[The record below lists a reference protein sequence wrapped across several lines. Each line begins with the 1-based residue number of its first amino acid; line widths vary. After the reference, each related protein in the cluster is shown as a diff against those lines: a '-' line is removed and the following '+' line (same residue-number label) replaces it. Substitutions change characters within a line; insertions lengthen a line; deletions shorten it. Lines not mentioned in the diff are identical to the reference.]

1 MTHLPSDL
9 TSAPIPVLIR
19 RLAIPAGT
27 GFFFN
32 TMFNVVDT
40 WYGGKL
46 STTALAAMSLSF
58 PVFFILLA
66 VGAGV
71 SSGATALIGNAMGR
85 GKHDEAR
92 CFMLQSISFTLL
104 NSLILIAGGLL
115 FSPMIFRFM
124 GAEGDY
130 LSLALSYMNIIFSAA
145 PFFLFNFVMS
155 AILNAHGNTVT
166 YRNFLIGGFFLN
178 LLLDP
183 WFMYGGFGLPA
194 LGLTGVAL
202 STAIIQVIGNIHLF
216 HRLFRLGII
225 KKIRLR
231 DLRPVRQ
238 YYQELAKQGFPTTLN
253 MMTVT
258 IGIFIIT
265 WFAGRYGKEVVAAY
279 GIGTRIEQLALLPVM
294 GLNVSTLAL
303 SAQNFGAQRLDRVRR
318 TLLISLRYGF
328 ILASFGTMAGLL
340 FAGELMA
347 LFTPDRDV
355 ITAGA
360 NFLKIEA
367 FVLPAY
373 VVLYICVSVMQGIKR
388 PLFALIIGL
397 YRQIAA
403 PLLMFH
409 LLANVLAWGVM
420 GIWWGILITTW
431 SAALIVVAYVTWVL
445 EKLELNH
452 GARPGIM

>member
-1 MTHLPSDL
+1 MNKIPADL
-9 TSAPIPVLIR
+9 TSASIPALIR

-71 SSGATALIGNAMGR
+71 SSSTTALIGHALGR
-85 GKHDEAR
+85 GNEEEAHHYL
-92 CFMLQSISFTLL
+92 LQSISFAML
-104 NSLILIAGGLL
+104 NALMLVIAGHL
-115 FSPMIFRFM
+115 FNPAIFRFM
-124 GAEGDY
+124 GADGEY
-130 LSLALSYMNIIFSAA
+130 LTLSLNYMNIIFTAS
-145 PFFLFNFVMS
+145 PLFLFNFVMS

-183 WFMYGGFGLPA
+183 LFMYGGFGLPA
-194 LGLTGVAL
+194 LGLAGVAFA
-202 STAIIQVIGNIHLF
+202 TVVIQLIGNFHLF
-216 HRLFRLGII
+216 NRLVQLGII
-225 KKIRLR
+225 KRIRLH
-231 DLRPVRQ
+231 DLRPIGH
-238 YYQELAKQGFPTTLN
+238 YYRELTRQGFPTALN

-303 SAQNFGAQRLDRVRR
+303 SAQNFGAKRLDRVRQ

-328 ILASFGTMAGLL
+328 ILASIGTVAALL
-340 FAGELMA
+340 FADDLMA
-347 LFTPDRDV
+347 LFTPDHAV
-355 ITAGA
+355 ISAGVD
-360 NFLKIEA
+360 FLKIEA
-367 FVLPAY
+367 FVFPAY
-373 VVLYICVSVMQGIKR
+373 VLLYICVSVMQGIKR
-388 PLFALIIGL
+388 PLFALVIGL

-403 PLLMFH
+403 PLLLFH
-409 LLANVLAWGVM
+409 LFATVLALGIM

-431 SAALIVVAYVTWVL
+431 SAALIVVLYVTWVL
-445 EKLELNH
+445 KKMEADHTGN
-452 GARPGIM
+452 R